1 MQKAKP
7 VILIGSLTKE
17 NKSAVPIITKEF
29 IFGLSDKY
37 KFIPFYSDRKY
48 RNIKGTNLNILNI
61 YYFIKH
67 YFQWIYKLIIYKPD
81 MAHYPITSYWNLEKS
96 LIFLTTAGI
105 FGAKKIGHLHGGS
118 FDKFLSTISR
128 RRKKF
133 DLKLLNS
140 LDHLIVLGKYWESFM
155 KKEIKTDISIVYNP
169 IDSYFESE
177 TKNTDIKNRNNILFV
192 GSVGERKGVF
202 DIVECANRLKGK
214 IDFKINIVGP
224 EERADDMMRVS
235 NLIEKYSLKK
245 CVNLIGPLY
254 AENKINIFNESAIF
268 LFPSYNENFPLV
280 IIEAA
285 VAGLAIITTP
295 VGALPEFFEH
305 NKSVIFVEP
314 GNIEQISEAIIE
326 LINDDEKR
334 MFLGE
339 AAREIF
345 LKELDRKRIF
355 ESLDSIYQKVLKN
368 I

>member
-1 MQKAKP
+1 MRRDKP

-29 IFGLSDKY
+29 IFGLSGKY

-48 RNIKGTNLNILNI
+48 RNIRGPNFNFLNI
-61 YYFIKH
+61 YYFIRH
-67 YFQWIYKLIIYKPD
+67 YFQWLYKLILYKPD
-81 MAHYPITSYWNLEKS
+81 IVHYPITSYWNLEKS
-96 LIFLTTAGI
+96 IIFLTVAGI
-105 FGAKKIGHLHGGS
+105 FRVKKIGHLHGGA
-118 FDKFLSTISR
+118 FDRFWSAISE

-133 DLKLLNS
+133 AVKYLNS

-155 KKEIKTDISIVYNP
+155 KKEIRADISVVYNP

-177 TKNTDIKNRNNILFV
+177 TKNSDIKNRNNILFV

-224 EERADDMMRVS
+224 EERANDIMRVN
-235 NLIEKYSLKK
+235 NLIEKHSLKK

-254 AENKINIFNESAIF
+254 GKNKVNIFNNSAIF

-285 VAGLAIITTP
+285 SAGLAIITTP
-295 VGALPEFFEH
+295 VGALPEFFDH

-314 GNIEQISEAIIE
+314 GNVEQISEAIIE

-334 MFLGE
+334 IFLGK
-339 AAREIF
+339 AAREVF
-345 LKELDRKRIF
+345 LKKLNRKRIF
-355 ESLDSIYQKVLKN
+355 ESLDYIYQKVLKG